1 MPLTTFIIPTIGRDS
16 LLRTVNSV
24 LTQHD
29 PDWQCFIICD
39 GSGQYPALMLSDLR
53 LDVFQTSMKLG
64 THEGDNPGQSYAG
77 RVRNYGI
84 DHVETPWIS
93 FVDDD
98 DTITPDYVSRLKE
111 VQENNDVVVFKMD
124 HPQLGIL
131 PPGDSHELI
140 NGQVGIS
147 YSVRKSFLD
156 TYNLRFINSGIEDYE
171 LLMALQFHKARF
183 HFSPCVT
190 YKVRH

>member
-16 LLRTVNSV
+16 LSRTVDSV
-24 LTQHD
+24 LAQQD
-29 PDWQCFIICD
+29 PDFQCIIVFD
-39 GSGQYPALMLSDLR
+39 TLSRYYISPDDR
-53 LDVFQTSMKLG
+53 FQCYRVFGMNLG

-77 RVRNYGI
+77 KVRNYGI
-84 DHVETPWIS
+84 DFVTTPWIS

-98 DTITPDYVSRLKE
+98 DMVTPDYVRRLRE
-111 VQENNDVVVFKMD
+111 VQENNDVIVFKME

-140 NGQVGIS
+140 NGQIGIS

-156 TYNLRFINSGIEDYE
+156 THNLRFINSGIEDYE

-183 HFSPCVT
+183 HFSPYIT

>member
-1 MPLTTFIIPTIGRDS
+1 MHTG
-16 LLRTVNSV
+16 N
-24 LTQHD
+24 
-29 PDWQCFIICD
+29 
-39 GSGQYPALMLSDLR
+39 
-53 LDVFQTSMKLG
+53 KLG
-64 THEGDNPGQSYAG
+64 LHEGDNPGQSYAG
-77 RVRNYGI
+77 KVRNYGI
-84 DHVETPWIS
+84 EFVDTPWIS

-98 DTITPDYVSRLKE
+98 ETITQDYVSRLRE

-131 PPGDSHELI
+131 PSGDSQELI

-147 YSVRKSFLD
+147 YSIRKSFLD

-171 LLMALQFHKARF
+171 LLMALQFRKARF
-183 HFSPCVT
+183 HFSPYVT